1 MSVPQQQLP
10 QGSQPGKSAAT
21 ASLVCGIIGVVLW
34 FFGWSAI
41 VSVILGI
48 VGLVLASNA
57 KKAGFNDGLRTA
69 GFVLSLLSL
78 IFGGIIFVACVACV
92 GTLGTA
98 GLLSS

>member
-1 MSVPQQQLP
+1 M
-10 QGSQPGKSAAT
+10 
-21 ASLVCGIIGVVLW
+21 
-34 FFGWSAI
+34 
-41 VSVILGI
+41 
-48 VGLVLASNA
+48 ASNA
-57 KKAGFNDGLRTA
+57 KKAGFNDGLRIA

>member
-1 MSVPQQQLP
+1 MTVPQQQLP
-10 QGSQPGKSAAT
+10 QVPQPGKGAAA